1 MGKYD
6 YKNKL
11 FFLKEGHITEVILG
25 SYYDIFLFLNSYML
39 LNEISFRMHFNSS

>member
-11 FFLKEGHITEVILG
+11 FLKDIHITETILG
-25 SYYDIFLFLNSYML
+25 SYEGIFLFLNSCML
-39 LNEISFRMHFNSS
+39 INEISFRMHFTYTS